1 MLEDFELMCE
11 DIQEY
16 LGNKFNDFMDKMY
29 DEENIIKNVDN
40 FVHKLLIN
48 GLLNNE
54 LKKFIEDYMRYD
66 NKEE

>member
-29 DEENIIKNVDN
+29 DEESIIKNVDN
-40 FVHKLLIN
+40 FVHKLSIN
-48 GLLNNE
+48 NLLTDE
-54 LKKFIEDYMRYD
+54 LEQFIEEYMRYE
-66 NKEE
+66 NE